1 LQRAARALKNGA
13 GRFGVHIMRVCV
25 FVLSLLSL
33 APCALAETPAF
44 VTGRPGAT
52 ESPISTPKGY
62 FQIETELASYT
73 HDKQGSAKASETRLG
88 STDFRYGVADGAD
101 LELIVSPYVRDRL
114 EDVGVREADS
124 GFGDVTLRARGTF
137 FGQDGE
143 GPSFALIGFVTLPTG
158 KNGLGVDKVEGG
170 LIATGVEPLSQS
182 ASLTLTLGAAAI
194 HDGAYQGDV
203 YGGANVSFALS
214 EKAGLYV
221 EAFADK
227 AAHSDVAATFDIGG
241 TYLLDAVT
249 QLDCGVNLGFTRAA
263 DDVSVFAG
271 WSHRF

>member
-1 LQRAARALKNGA
+1 MKQIVFLIALLA
-13 GRFGVHIMRVCV
+13 
-25 FVLSLLSL
+25 
-33 APCALAETPAF
+33 APCAWAEAPAF

-62 FQIETELASYT
+62 LQVESELGAYT
-73 HDKQGSAKASETRLG
+73 RDRESGVRASETRAA
-88 STDFRYGVADGAD
+88 STAFRYGIADGAD
-101 LELIVSPYVRDRL
+101 VELVVSPYVRASV
-114 EDVGVREADS
+114 EDSAGSQTAS
-124 GFGDVTLRARGTF
+124 GFGDVTLRARRTF

-143 GPSFALIGFVTLPTG
+143 GPALALIGFVTMPTA
-158 KNGLGVDKVEGG
+158 KSGLGADKVEGG

-182 ASLTLTLGAAAI
+182 ASLTLTLGAASI
-194 HDGAYQGDV
+194 HDGVYQGDL
-203 YGGANVSFALS
+203 YGGANVSFALT

-227 AAHSDVAATFDIGG
+227 AAHAKLAATFDLGA
-241 TYLLDAVT
+241 TYLVDAVT
-249 QLDCGVNLGFTRAA
+249 QLDCGVNLGLARAA

>member
-1 LQRAARALKNGA
+1 MKRIVFLIALLA
-13 GRFGVHIMRVCV
+13 
-25 FVLSLLSL
+25 
-33 APCALAETPAF
+33 APCAWAETPAF

-62 FQIETELASYT
+62 LQIESEL
-73 HDKQGSAKASETRLG
+73 GSFTRDRQSGVKTSETRVAG
-88 STDFRYGVADGAD
+88 TAFRYGIADGAD
-101 LELIVSPYVRDRL
+101 VEMIASPYVRDRV
-114 EDVGVREADS
+114 EDASGRETS
-124 GFGDVTLRARGTF
+124 TGFGDVTLRARRTF
-137 FGQDGE
+137 YGQDGE
-143 GPSFALIGFVTLPTG
+143 GPALALIGFVTLPTG
-158 KNGLGVDKVEGG
+158 KNGLGADKVEGG

-194 HDGAYQGDV
+194 HDGVYLGDV
-203 YGGANVSFALS
+203 YGGANVSFALT

-227 AAHSDVAATFDIGG
+227 TVRSDVAATFDLGG
-241 TYLLDAVT
+241 TYLIDEVT
-249 QLDCGVNLGFTRAA
+249 QLDGGVNLGVTRAA